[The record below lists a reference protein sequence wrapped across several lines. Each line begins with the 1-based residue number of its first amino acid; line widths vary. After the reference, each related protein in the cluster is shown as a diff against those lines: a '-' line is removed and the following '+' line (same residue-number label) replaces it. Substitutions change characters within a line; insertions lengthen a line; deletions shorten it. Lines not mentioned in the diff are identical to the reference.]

1 MNWRNLMDTA
11 RQIVGHTEPQPRGR
25 PRQELLKA
33 AVNRAYYAMFHAL
46 CQNNADALVGRS
58 TDATTRLAWTRTYRS
73 LDHRLAMN
81 RLTRARSEILS
92 PARSF
97 AATFAALQ
105 EQRHAADYDP
115 HSRFARSE
123 VIELLDTVETVTES
137 FLQMPRR
144 ERKAVAVLV
153 LMQERPTG

>member
-1 MNWRNLMDTA
+1 
-11 RQIVGHTEPQPRGR
+11 
-25 PRQELLKA
+25 
-33 AVNRAYYAMFHAL
+33 MFHAL

-73 LDHRLAMN
+73 LDHRQAKN
-81 RLTRARSEILS
+81 RLTRARSEIPS

-144 ERKAVAVLV
+144 ERRAVAVLV

>member
-1 MNWRNLMDTA
+1 MRVVV
-11 RQIVGHTEPQPRGR
+11 RRV
-25 PRQELLKA
+25 
-33 AVNRAYYAMFHAL
+33 
-46 CQNNADALVGRS
+46 
-58 TDATTRLAWTRTYRS
+58 S
-73 LDHRLAMN
+73 LFLQCGECCGEAPC
-81 RLTRARSEILS
+81 RARSEIPS

-144 ERKAVAVLV
+144 ERRAVAVLV